1 MRILLIVSILIIALI
16 FVVSNETTIP
26 KKAIDLYINN
36 ENDAK
41 LIETDNILLYE
52 SPLISG
58 KFKRCESRMTNHL
71 KQTRL
76 FVKKTENESSLF
88 IIGNDMKV
96 FLDTQTDLSQS
107 IQYSNLNL
115 MELDQ
120 NKFKDLKF
128 LELPMKNGQ
137 AINIPSGFFVF
148 LEDSND
154 FAFKY
159 V

>member
-1 MRILLIVSILIIALI
+1 MYMSPQGIV
-16 FVVSNETTIP
+16 V
-26 KKAIDLYINN
+26 
-36 ENDAK
+36 
-41 LIETDNILLYE
+41 
-52 SPLISG
+52 
-58 KFKRCESRMTNHL
+58 
-71 KQTRL
+71 

-107 IQYSNLNL
+107 IQYSSLNL

-120 NKFKDLKF
+120 NKFRDLKF

-159 V
+159 M